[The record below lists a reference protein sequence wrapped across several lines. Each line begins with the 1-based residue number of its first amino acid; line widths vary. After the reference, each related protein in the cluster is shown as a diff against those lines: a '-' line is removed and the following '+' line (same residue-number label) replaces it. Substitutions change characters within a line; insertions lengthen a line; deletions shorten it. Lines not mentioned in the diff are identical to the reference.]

1 MKKIIVALVLSISAL
16 SMAASTEQSSAT
28 KTNNS
33 IKFMATDLIISEY
46 VEGSSNNKAIEIY
59 NGTGVPVNLSNYTL
73 KKQSNG
79 AGDFI
84 NPLVVN
90 RTLAHDSTFVIVN
103 GDAGDV
109 LKAYADTLVTYAD
122 NPAISFNG
130 NDAVA
135 IFKTTGKT
143 EDMVDVV
150 GTVNTGTV
158 NWGLN
163 MTLTRKST
171 VTSPVA
177 IYDAAEWDQSI
188 SDTFTGL
195 GTHTMDGTS
204 SIDNNNTATS
214 NVVIS
219 AYPNP
224 FNPTTSISFTLPQAL
239 NGSLAVYN
247 QAGQKVTELFNGQMK
262 QGLNNFQF
270 NAADLN
276 SGVYFCKLVS
286 GTQSFTNKMVLT
298 K

>member
-16 SMAASTEQSSAT
+16 AMAASAEQSPAT
-28 KTNNS
+28 KVNKS
-33 IKFMATDLIISEY
+33 SKYLATDLIISEY
-46 VEGSSNNKAIEIY
+46 VEGSSSNKAIEIY
-59 NGTGVPVNLSNYTL
+59 NGTGVSVNLSNYTL

-90 RTLAHDSTFVIVN
+90 RTLAHNSTFVIVN

-109 LKAYADTLVTYAD
+109 LKAYADTLVTFAE
-122 NPAISFNG
+122 NPAMSFNG

-143 EDMVDVV
+143 EIMVDVV

-171 VTSPVA
+171 VTSAVA
-177 IYDAAEWDQSI
+177 TYDVAEWDQSA

-195 GTHTMDGTS
+195 GAHTMNGAS
-204 SIDNNNTATS
+204 AIENNNTATS

-224 FNPTTSISFTLPQAL
+224 FNPTTSISFTLPQVL
-239 NGSLAVYN
+239 NGSLTVYN
-247 QAGQKVTELFNGQMK
+247 QNGQKVTELYNGQMN

-276 SGVYFCKLVS
+276 SGVYFCKLVA
-286 GTQSFTNKMVLT
+286 GTQSITHKMVLT